1 MDLLWWLPFGQVP
14 EINSEELHA
23 QLQEAPPPLVI
34 DVRTNLEFAQGHIDG
49 AINVPITELNSRLE
63 SLDLYTDNSVVAIC
77 LTAHRSIPAVRL
89 FQEAGIEDACQ
100 LEGGMLAW
108 NRAGFPTTE

>member
-1 MDLLWWLPFGQVP
+1 MDLLWWLPFGEVP
-14 EINSEELHA
+14 EIDGEELYKR
-23 QLQEAPPPLVI
+23 LKETPAPVVI